1 MNIKKIIKEYFTILK
16 KEDIESLSS
25 ILNDKSIIYTP
36 LDGKIIGR
44 DNIKN
49 YILKQK
55 EWLNTKKAKVEV
67 INSIDITNRIVIE
80 FVIYLN
86 KGNKEIELPIVA
98 VLDIENFFIS
108 SIRIYHSTWPL
119 TGKHVVIKPI
129 LEPEDNLDEPD
140 IISLYME
147 GIKNADKEFV
157 LSLFEDKA
165 YIQEPS
171 GSKFRHQGRT
181 GREKFYSYALDKGGV
196 PLKHCTATF
205 DGKHFAVEYVFN
217 EWGDKKFEPQAGI
230 AIYEIGESG
239 KIAAVRIYDDASP
252 PE

>member
-25 ILNDKSIIYTP
+25 ILDDNSIMYTP

-44 DNIKN
+44 DNIKK
-49 YILKQK
+49 YILRQK

-67 INSIDITNRIVIE
+67 INSIDITNRIIIE
-80 FVIYLN
+80 FIIYLN
-86 KGNKEIELPIVA
+86 KDDKEIELPIVA
-98 VLDIENFFIS
+98 VLDIENYFIS

-119 TGKHVVIKPI
+119 TGKHIVIKPI
-129 LEPEDNLDEPD
+129 LEPEDHLDEPD

-171 GSKFRHQGRT
+171 GSKFRHYGKA

-205 DGKHFAVEYVFN
+205 DGKHFAVEYVFD
-217 EWGDKKFEPQAGI
+217 EWGDNKFEPQAGI

>member
-25 ILNDKSIIYTP
+25 ILNVKSILYTP

-44 DNIKN
+44 ENIKN

-67 INSIDITNRIVIE
+67 INYIDNTNRVVIE
-80 FVIYLN
+80 LVTYL
-86 KGNKEIELPIVA
+86 KKDSKEIELPIVA
-98 VLDIENFFIS
+98 VLDIKNYFIS

-119 TGKHVVIKPI
+119 TGKHNKIKPI
-129 LEPEDNLDEPD
+129 LDPEDHLDEPE
-140 IISLYME
+140 IISLYLE

-157 LSLFEDKA
+157 LSLFEDRA
-165 YIQEPS
+165 YIQEPN
-171 GSKFRHQGRT
+171 GSKFRHHGKAEL
-181 GREKFYSYALDKGGV
+181 EKFYNIALDKGGV
-196 PLKHCTATF
+196 PLKHCTSTF
-205 DGKHFAVEYVFN
+205 DGKHLAVEYVFD

-239 KIAAVRIYDDASP
+239 KIAAVRIYNDSSP
-252 PE
+252 LK